1 MPLLKILIL
10 GDPISLNVANELI
23 NKAVYKITHS
33 LDDSKS
39 LAIVSSGKD
48 AGKMKFQKI
57 FEKIGT
63 G

>member
-1 MPLLKILIL
+1 MPFIKNINTS

-48 AGKMKFQKI
+48 AGKTEISKKFLRR
-57 FEKIGT
+57 
-63 G
+63 